1 MLIAHAGVY
10 GESAERANESA
21 WLHQL
26 ELYIGFIL
34 VWPVAF
40 YGWLKS
46 LFGGNNILGF
56 EVLFIQFGGYA
67 ALYFIY
73 SKWRKKK
80 T

>member
-1 MLIAHAGVY
+1 VL
-10 GESAERANESA
+10 S
-21 WLHQL
+21 
-26 ELYIGFIL
+26 FIL
-34 VWPVAF
+34 VWPVTF